1 MTKVKKDGIKLFIV
15 ALASFLMLVF
25 CIVAA
30 SPDSTL
36 RFIDPTPALDSS
48 ITILNL
54 QSYPS
59 IGENWT
65 VMFNTAGPANL
76 TITPVNNTY
85 FGVDIQFL
93 GLRCG
98 DGVVNATYT
107 EHSVFYLYTSAGKI
121 NGVDD
126 FNGTDASLSSE
137 FQHFH
142 FLTDFENL
150 EKEVLR

>member
-1 MTKVKKDGIKLFIV
+1 MEATRKVKKKGIKLFIV
-15 ALASFLMLVF
+15 ALASFLMLV

-30 SPDSTL
+30 APDSSL

-65 VMFNTAGPANL
+65 VMFNTTGQANL

-85 FGVDIQFL
+85 FGVDI
-93 GLRCG
+93 
-98 DGVVNATYT
+98 
-107 EHSVFYLYTSAGKI
+107 
-121 NGVDD
+121 
-126 FNGTDASLSSE
+126 
-137 FQHFH
+137 HF
-142 FLTDFENL
+142 
-150 EKEVLR
+150 RS